1 LKANPRIVVG
11 ISALNEER
19 TIAKVV
25 IRASKYADAVLV
37 VDDGSSDDTRLIAE
51 KLGAVVRRH
60 DRNLG
65 KGAGLRACLDWAR
78 SIGAEVLV
86 TLDADGQHDPDEIP
100 MIIDPILNEKGDIV
114 IGSRRMADSVPGYRR
129 FGARVLARARAR

>member
-1 LKANPRIVVG
+1 
-11 ISALNEER
+11 
-19 TIAKVV
+19 
-25 IRASKYADAVLV
+25 
-37 VDDGSSDDTRLIAE
+37 
-51 KLGAVVRRH
+51 VVRRH

-100 MIIDPILNEKGDIV
+100 MIIDPILNEKVDIA
-114 IGSRRMADSVPGYRR
+114 IGSRRMADNAPGYRR